1 MKNLPIISLLIIGL
15 ASCGTDNTPTPQR
28 MTQNVQSI
36 PGNTVISVVSQDKY
50 DAPHGA
56 EIIEKKGSYRVIDN
70 IYDTDGYQVLIPR
83 NALISGIYTNDGV
96 NCQIHWKAIYANEK
110 EYEENRGSF
119 VLDQTTSPSICVP
132 TRGIKKGD
140 RLVIRF
146 NQVNYN

>member
-70 IYDTDGYQVLIPR
+70 IYDTDGYQVYSDPICQDQNLPFLREPPKILS
-83 NALISGIYTNDGV
+83 ALS
-96 NCQIHWKAIYANEK
+96 
-110 EYEENRGSF
+110 S
-119 VLDQTTSPSICVP
+119 TSPS
-132 TRGIKKGD
+132 T
-140 RLVIRF
+140 F
-146 NQVNYN
+146 